1 MPPDRCATAS
11 GRIARVVVEIALDK
25 EFDYI
30 IPDDLAETVRLG
42 SQVIVPFGPRRLTG
56 YVLSIQSASDH
67 QKLKPISRVVGDA
80 PLITETIVKLARWMA
95 DYYVCPLEQAIRTV
109 LPSVVRK
116 TQRSF
121 KKVNHVTLVEEAA
134 LPDVIARLRKRAPKQ
149 AIVLDVLLR
158 EPLISMPKLTA
169 ETGVPVAVIRS
180 MEKKG
185 LVQIKKQA
193 IQRDPFERYEVVPTA
208 PLPLMPQQEQA
219 LQQIIHSVD
228 TLEPP
233 VTLLFGVTGSGKTEV
248 YLQALQHVL
257 AQGRS
262 AIVLVPEISL
272 TPQTVERFRS
282 RFGDVVAVL
291 HSHLSGGERHDE
303 WHRLQKGEARIAIGA
318 RSALFAPVAKLGL
331 IVVDEEHE
339 PSYKQEEAPR
349 YNARDVAV
357 VRGRMEGCAVLLGTA
372 TPALESLH
380 NAAVGKY
387 GMARMPARVDHRTMP
402 VMRIVDMRVEMER
415 EGKLNVLSRDLMD
428 GIKLRLER
436 REQTILFLNRRGF
449 ATSLVCPKC
458 GYVAECKQCSV
469 ALTYHK
475 ATHDL
480 RCHLCGA
487 LERVPARC
495 PEVSCQDPAFR
506 YAGLG
511 TQRVEEVV
519 AACFPHARIKRM
531 DADTTTRKEAYA
543 ELLGAFRAGEIDILL
558 GTQMIA
564 KGLDFPNVTLV
575 GVVNADM
582 GLHLPDF
589 RAGERTFQLLTQ
601 VAGRAGRGDVAGEV
615 IVQTFT
621 PFHPAIQAA
630 RRLDYDGFF
639 DQEIEFR
646 KELGYPPFAHVI
658 CLTLRGEDENA
669 VRHAGE
675 RLMER
680 VRPSWDRE
688 VLCGGPT
695 AAPLARIKGEYRYH
709 CMFRSRRTRTVT
721 TPLRQVLAE
730 FKWSRGVRYA
740 LDVDVLSLL

>member
-1 MPPDRCATAS
+1 M
-11 GRIARVVVEIALDK
+11 VVEIALDK
-25 EFDYI
+25 EFDYL
-30 IPDDLAETVRLG
+30 IPDHLVNTVRLG
-42 SQVIVPFGPRRLTG
+42 SQVIVPFGPRKITG
-56 YVLSIQSASDH
+56 YVLSLQDH
-67 QKLKPISRVVGDA
+67 SEHAKLKPISRVVGDQ
-80 PLITETIVKLARWMA
+80 PLITESIVKLARWMA
-95 DYYVCPLEQAIRTV
+95 DYYVCSVEQAIRTV
-109 LPSVVRK
+109 LPSVVRQTK
-116 TQRSF
+116 RSF
-121 KKVNHVTLVEEAA
+121 RQVAHVELIEPTLDDQEV
-134 LPDVIARLRKRAPKQ
+134 DRLRKRAPKQ
-149 AIVLDVLLR
+149 ALALDVLRR
-158 EPLISMPKLTA
+158 EPLISLPRLTA
-169 ETGVPVAVIRS
+169 ETGVTRSTIQAMAKKNWVRIAQQAVN
-180 MEKKG
+180 
-185 LVQIKKQA
+185 
-193 IQRDPFERYEVVPTA
+193 RDPFERYEVVPTTQLA
-208 PLPLMPQQEQA
+208 LMPQQQQA
-219 LQQIIHSVD
+219 LDQIIHSVD
-228 TLEPP
+228 TLEPL

-248 YLQALQHVL
+248 YLQALAHVL
-257 AQGRS
+257 AQGKS

-272 TPQTVERFRS
+272 TPQTVERFRA

-291 HSHLSGGERHDE
+291 HSHLSSGERHDE

-318 RSALFAPVAKLGL
+318 RSALFAPVQRLGL

-357 VRGRMEGCAVLLGTA
+357 VRGRMEGCAVVVGTA

-387 GMARMPARVDHRTMP
+387 AMARMQARVDHRTMP
-402 VMRIVDMRVEMER
+402 VLKIVDMRVEMER
-415 EGKLNVLSRDLMD
+415 EGKLNVLSRDLMEAVQA
-428 GIKLRLER
+428 RLER

-458 GYVAECKQCSV
+458 GYVAECHQCSIPM
-469 ALTYHK
+469 TYHK
-475 ATHDL
+475 ASHDL

-487 LERVPARC
+487 IEKVPPRC
-495 PEVSCQDPAFR
+495 PEASCQDPAFR

-519 AACFPHARIKRM
+519 TACFKNARVKRM
-531 DADTTTRKEAYA
+531 DADTTTRKESYA

-658 CLTLRGEDENA
+658 CLTLRGTDEAA
-669 VRHAGE
+669 VQRVGE
-675 RLMER
+675 RIMEK
-680 VRPSWDRE
+680 VRPAWGRE
-688 VLCGGPT
+688 VVSSGPV
-695 AAPLARIKGEYRYH
+695 AAPLARIKGQYRYQ
-709 CMFRSRRTRTVT
+709 CVFRSRRTRTVT
-721 TPLRQVLAE
+721 APLRKVLAE
-730 FKWSRGVRYA
+730 TKWPRNVRYA
-740 LDVDVLSLL
+740 LDVDALSLL